1 MIMKYAMLFPGQ
13 GSQSVGMLTALAAAE
28 PVVDETFREA
38 AGILGYDLLQLVRQG
53 PEAEL
58 NRTQRTQP
66 ALLAAAVAVWRIWR
80 TGGGPAPALLA
91 GHSLGEYSALV
102 AAQAI
107 GFHDALKLV
116 ELRGE
121 LMQNAVPAG
130 EGAMAAI
137 IGLDDAAVEKVCA
150 QFPGPGALEPAN
162 FNAPGQ
168 VVVAGS
174 KSGLDWLI
182 EHAKDLGVRK
192 LVPLQ
197 MSVPSHCSLMR
208 EAARQLGER
217 LLQIEVR
224 SPVLPVLHNVDGKP
238 RSEPAQIRE
247 ALVGQLYSPVRW
259 SQSISAMARDGVAAY
274 FECGPG
280 KVLTNLNKRILSAG
294 NYLALEEPEGLH
306 KARASLSNT
315 EQA

>member
-1 MIMKYAMLFPGQ
+1 MKYAMLFPGQ
-13 GSQSVGMLTALAAAE
+13 GSQSVGMLGALAAAE
-28 PVVDETFREA
+28 AAVDETFREA
-38 AGILGYDLLQLVRQG
+38 SAVLGYDLLALVRQG

-58 NRTQRTQP
+58 NQTRRTQP
-66 ALLAAAVAVWRIWR
+66 ALLAAAVAVWRLWR
-80 TGGGPAPALLA
+80 AGGGAAPAMLA

-102 AAQAI
+102 AAGVL

-121 LMQNAVPAG
+121 LMQSAVPAG
-130 EGAMAAI
+130 EGGMAAI
-137 IGLDDAAVEKVCA
+137 IGLDDAAVEQVCA
-150 QFPGPGALEPAN
+150 KFPGPGALEPAN

-174 KSGLDWLI
+174 KSGVDWLGAN
-182 EHAKDLGVRK
+182 AKELGVRK

-208 EAARQLGER
+208 GAAAKLGER
-217 LLQIEVR
+217 LLQIELR
-224 SPVLPVLHNVDGKP
+224 APALPVLHNIDAQA
-238 RSEPAQIRE
+238 RSEPAAIRE

-259 SQSISAMARDGVAAY
+259 SQSVSAMHAAGVDHY

-280 KVLTNLNKRILSAG
+280 KVLTNLNKRILGAG
-294 NYLALEEPEGLH
+294 TSIALEEAEGMH
-306 KARASLSNT
+306 KARASLDGT

>member
-1 MIMKYAMLFPGQ
+1 MKYAVLFPGQ
-13 GSQSVGMLTALAAAE
+13 GSQSVGMLAALAAVE
-28 PVVDETFREA
+28 PVIDETFREA
-38 AGILGYDLLQLVRQG
+38 GAVLGYDLLQLVRQG

-66 ALLAAAVAVWRIWR
+66 ALLAAGVAVWRVWR
-80 TGGGPAPALLA
+80 SGSAPAPALLA

-102 AAQAI
+102 AAGAI

-174 KSGLDWLI
+174 KSGLDWLSAN
-182 EHAKDLGVRK
+182 AKELGVRK

-208 EAARQLGER
+208 QAAQQLGER

-224 SPVLPVLHNVDGKP
+224 RPLLPVLHNIDGQP
-238 RSEPAQIRE
+238 RSEPGQIRE
-247 ALVGQLYSPVRW
+247 ALMGQLYSPVRW
-259 SQSISAMARDGVAAY
+259 SQSINAMAQAGIAAY

-280 KVLTNLNKRILSAG
+280 KVLSNLNKRILSAG
-294 NYLALEEPEGLH
+294 NYLALEEPEGLQ
-306 KARASLSNT
+306 KARASLDTGT